1 MQAFESRSGAGLVA
15 VQRASDLAAS
25 GAAPVAAQ
33 AGGLQLAFLVAAAVA
48 LAAALA
54 ARFALPRGTTQP
66 PAAAVGP
73 AAQALP

>member
-1 MQAFESRSGAGLVA
+1 V
-15 VQRASDLAAS
+15 
-25 GAAPVAAQ
+25 
-33 AGGLQLAFLVAAAVA
+33 VAAAVA